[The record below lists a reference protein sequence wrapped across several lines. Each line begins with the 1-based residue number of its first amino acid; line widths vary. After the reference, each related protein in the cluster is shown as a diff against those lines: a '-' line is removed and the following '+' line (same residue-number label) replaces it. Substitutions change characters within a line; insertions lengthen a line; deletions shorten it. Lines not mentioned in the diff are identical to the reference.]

1 MWQIDRMKIQLT
13 SKKQASEMKAASL
26 KPEREMEEDAIWP
39 TEAEEVA
46 EAATKERAPKDLADP
61 TPITE

>member
-1 MWQIDRMKIQLT
+1 MKIQLT

-39 TEAEEVA
+39 TEAEE
-46 EAATKERAPKDLADP
+46 AAIKERAPKDFADP
-61 TPITE
+61 APLTE